1 MGFRTEQFEQ
11 KWCTYTDTSFAHYLN
26 SSSSGLNLAVSIL
39 GRLNNWNSSTQI
51 ITTPLTFISTNHAI
65 LHSGF
70 QPVFADCD
78 DTGNL
83 TVKSIEECITPNT
96 RCVMFVGLGGNF
108 GELPSIFKLCQKHN
122 LKLIVDA
129 AHMAGSTSQGMHAN
143 KFGDITIYSFQAVKN
158 LPTADSGI
166 LCTEDP
172 VIDKIA
178 RKLSWLGIDKDT
190 YQRAKEGNY
199 KWDYDVTELG
209 HKYHGNSIV
218 ASIALAQ
225 LPHLDTDNRARRK
238 VAAWYKQYLD
248 SPQVQIIEH
257 LNADSSSYHL
267 FQVRVPNRA
276 KLMDRLSSRGIST
289 GVHYKDNTLYPMYRP
304 CVSHA
309 KNARS
314 FWETLLT
321 LPCHLNINESDVKR
335 ISCSINEFY

>member
-1 MGFRTEQFEQ
+1 
-11 KWCTYTDTSFAHYLN
+11 
-26 SSSSGLNLAVSIL
+26 
-39 GRLNNWNSSTQI
+39 
-51 ITTPLTFISTNHAI
+51 
-65 LHSGF
+65 
-70 QPVFADCD
+70 
-78 DTGNL
+78 
-83 TVKSIEECITPNT
+83 
-96 RCVMFVGLGGNF
+96 MFVGLGGNF
-108 GELPSIFKLCQKHN
+108 GELADIFELCQKQN

-129 AHMAGSTSQGMHAN
+129 AHMAGSTSNGMHAN

-172 VIDKIA
+172 VIDRLA

-190 YQRAKEGNY
+190 YQRAKGGSY
-199 KWDYDVTELG
+199 KWDYDVTEIG

-225 LPHLDTDNRARRK
+225 LPHLEADNCTRRNI
-238 VAAWYKQYLD
+238 AAWYKQYLD
-248 SPQVQIIEH
+248 SPHVKIIEH
-257 LNADSSSYHL
+257 SNTDSSSYHL

-276 KLMDRLSSRGIST
+276 KLMDHLSSQGIST
-289 GVHYKDNTLYPMYRP
+289 GVHYKDNTLYPMYRS

-309 KNARS
+309 YNARS

-321 LPCHLNINESDVKR
+321 LPCHLNVNETDVKR